1 MARRVRC
8 PECNELVQK
17 EDLSEVNGTLICP
30 KCASQYAECASCGYI
45 SNDMTDT
52 SDGLIC
58 HECLDDYGTC
68 DECGRVHHLD
78 NMRLFGDE
86 LYCDDCYNELVG
98 TCEDCGCEISRDDLS
113 DVGNHVYRWVC
124 PDCVSEHHTC
134 SECGDIV
141 ETLSDCGICESCY
154 ESSCDSVNNIIE
166 GYSYRPAPIFFGEGD
181 RFFGIELETEP
192 QDEGYEDTGMVREV
206 QDYVSEWAYLKHDGS
221 LCDGGFEL
229 VTHPMTLEH
238 HLEKFTPELFKTI
251 RGADYVSHTNGN
263 CGLHIHISRTAFKS
277 DLAIV
282 KLLEFVYGNYDNI
295 VSKLGRRK
303 DITRYCLENEIS
315 SCPLSIDRIFE
326 RNNSDRYH
334 AINTK
339 NRDTI
344 ELRFFRG
351 TLVRD
356 TFVSALQFAD
366 VLVNLANNIED
377 MDKKIEWSDVLLEVA
392 RLGYEELSNE
402 MAKRLDLVSLVE
414 EEYEGYIIEEEGIK
428 PIRLKIDGYKE
439 EGEVSS
445 SPYLEPVEIEWT
457 REDMLNNSLYVL
469 AEFGCNYVN
478 RYELDRHPAN
488 VPTGTLVQIMPL
500 TMMRAMRG
508 YGRTYPREME
518 RFAGYFYKL
527 INCGNFYRIE
537 DGNNCY
543 SFDRSSF
550 RVLSEQELRDRGL

>member
-1 MARRVRC
+1 MTRRVRC
-8 PECNELVQK
+8 YECNELVQE
-17 EDLSEVNGTLICP
+17 EDLSDVNGTLMCP
-30 KCASQYAECASCGYI
+30 KYASQYAECAYCGNI

-52 SDGLIC
+52 SDGLVC
-58 HECLDDYGTC
+58 QECRNNEYGAC
-68 DECGRVHHLD
+68 DECGRVHQHD
-78 NMRLFGDE
+78 NMLWFNDS
-86 LYCDDCYNELVG
+86 LYCEDCYNEVGG
-98 TCEDCGCEISRDDLS
+98 TCEDCGSEVPRDDLS
-113 DVGNHVYRWVC
+113 DVGQLVYRWVC
-124 PDCVSEHHTC
+124 PNCVEECHTC
-134 SECGDIV
+134 NECGDVV
-141 ETLSDCGICESCY
+141 ETLRDSMCEGCF
-154 ESSCDSVNNIIE
+154 ERACDLVEDLLE
-166 GYSYRPAPIFFGEGD
+166 GYSYKPDHIFFGEGD

-192 QDEGYEDTGMVREV
+192 RDEEYEDIEMVREV

-303 DITRYCLENEIS
+303 EITRYCLENEIS

-326 RNNSDRYH
+326 SNSRERYH
-334 AINTK
+334 AINTQ
-339 NRDTI
+339 NSDTI

-351 TLVRD
+351 TLIRD
-356 TFVSALQFAD
+356 TFISAVQFAD

-377 MDKKIEWSDVLLEVA
+377 MDKKIEWSDVLLETA

-414 EEYEGYIIEEEGIK
+414 EEYKGYIIEEEEIK
-428 PIRLKIDGYKE
+428 PTRLKIREDE
-439 EGEVSS
+439 IATHLCSR
-445 SPYLEPVEIEWT
+445 PYGIEWT
-457 REDMLNNSLYVL
+457 REDILEYNPQVL
-469 AEFGCNYVN
+469 DEFEHNYIN
-478 RYELDRHPAN
+478 RYELDRHPAT
-488 VPTGTLVQIMPL
+488 VPTGTIVQIMPL
-500 TMMRAMRG
+500 TMMGTMMR
-508 YGRTYPREME
+508 YGRYYPIEMG
-518 RFAGYFYKL
+518 RFAGGIYK
-527 INCGNFYRIE
+527 IVNCGNDYRVE
-537 DGNNCY
+537 GDPQY